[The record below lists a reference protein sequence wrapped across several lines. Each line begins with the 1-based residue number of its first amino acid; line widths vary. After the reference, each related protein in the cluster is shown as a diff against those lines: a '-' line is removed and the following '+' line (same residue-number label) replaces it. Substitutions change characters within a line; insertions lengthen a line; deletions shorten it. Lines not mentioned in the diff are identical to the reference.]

1 MASYTLGCG
10 GLVETSFSRISNLSF
25 RCLLKHALC
34 SCDAWNLICFTP
46 KYLLSVTLSLC
57 PAATNSKARLWET
70 DNMETRSFSKNI
82 HIYFN
87 VRIEGLSLRNVI
99 FSVTEYTAVSTAFR
113 ISAMCVC
120 PPRLP
125 DLPQELEMKLSLTL
139 PSGPTSLSV
148 LSVVWRGGRHHATY
162 YTTSAAW
169 PDFKRQ
175 AEPGVVGT
183 ESRHILPQLSISRL
197 FVCLLCNYMAVHA
210 SVISIS
216 SHGRRF
222 SRLGLP
228 LLKMVII
235 GFLVYVQK
243 ACINWQ

>member
-1 MASYTLGCG
+1 
-10 GLVETSFSRISNLSF
+10 
-25 RCLLKHALC
+25 
-34 SCDAWNLICFTP
+34 
-46 KYLLSVTLSLC
+46 
-57 PAATNSKARLWET
+57 
-70 DNMETRSFSKNI
+70 METRSFSKNI

-87 VRIEGLSLRNVI
+87 IRIERLSLRNVI

-125 DLPQELEMKLSLTL
+125 DLPQELKMKLSLTL

-148 LSVVWRGGRHHATY
+148 LSVVWWGDVIMQLIIP
-162 YTTSAAW
+162 SAAW

-183 ESRHILPQLSISRL
+183 ESRHILPQLSLPLL

-216 SHGRRF
+216 SHGCRF
-222 SRLGLP
+222 SRLGSP

-235 GFLVYVQK
+235 GFLIYVQK
-243 ACINWQ
+243 ACIIWPKFHIMS